1 METSTVES
9 LHDPDVVVGFFV
21 LIHFGGSVV
30 NTFVI
35 LILIRHCHATG
46 TDITMGLSALNC
58 KSSSESTCV
67 LLVNSVYIFYLY

>member
-1 METSTVES
+1 METSAAES
-9 LHDPDVVVGFFV
+9 LHGPDVVVGFFV